1 MTSHSSNAT
10 YHDPDYALISAFI
23 ALGAIG
29 LVVLSSAGTALGY
42 QLFNDSYYFIK
53 HQLLYG
59 FIPGIIAFFIFSKI
73 NYQLWKKFILPL
85 LFLSIALLI
94 IVFIPGIGA
103 EFGTSKSWINI
114 FGFSFQPSELVKL
127 TFLLYLCTW
136 LEKRGTY
143 GVKDLYFG
151 FLPFIFLLGVISGLM
166 LLQPDTGSL
175 AIIIFMAISVF
186 FASGAK
192 IKHVAIMVLSGANA
206 IYIIILK
213 SPYRAARL
221 TTFLHPELDP
231 QGIGYHIN
239 QAFLAVGS
247 GGLWGRGFGLSRQK
261 FLYLPEV
268 AGDSIFAVLGEELG
282 FVGTTSVVVLFVLFL
297 LRGYAVGIRAPD
309 YFGALL
315 AVGIVSYIA
324 VQSFLNI
331 AAMLSLV
338 PLTGIPLIFMSQ
350 GGTALFVALGS
361 VGILVNISRHA
372 KRS

>member
-103 EFGTSKSWINI
+103 EFGTSRSWINI

-192 IKHVAIMVLSGANA
+192 IKHVALMVLSGATA
-206 IYIIILK
+206 IYLIILK

-268 AGDSIFAVLGEELG
+268 AGDSIFAIMAEELG
-282 FVGTTSVVVLFVLFL
+282 FILSVAIIGLFLFILIRGFKIAKYSPDEFGRLVVVGILSWLIFQAFFNISSMIGL
-297 LRGYAVGIRAPD
+297 LP
-309 YFGALL
+309 
-315 AVGIVSYIA
+315 
-324 VQSFLNI
+324 
-331 AAMLSLV
+331 M
-338 PLTGIPLIFMSQ
+338 TGIPLPFISY
-350 GGTALFVALGS
+350 GGTALAVSMAAI
-361 VGILVNISRHA
+361 GILVNISRQT
-372 KRS
+372 KI